1 MGVNNDIIKKKTH
14 KNEKSMTL
22 NRTLKRTLIYSM
34 RSETGNQNIALFDL
48 NWKLMDQWEVLEVLV
63 LGSQINFNK

>member
-1 MGVNNDIIKKKTH
+1 MISLKKKNPQ
-14 KNEKSMTL
+14 KCEKYDTKY
-22 NRTLKRTLIYSM
+22 NTKRTLVYSM

-48 NWKLMDQWEVLEVLV
+48 SWKLRDQWEVLKVLV